1 MTLVEFIESEL
12 HRLHAMLNAATR
24 DLTPEQIEAFC
35 KKWQITRLE
44 LFGSVLRDD
53 FDEKSDI
60 DLLATFVGRGPSRIG
75 AILDMEE
82 ELQALL
88 GRPVDLVK
96 RHLVEESPNWIRR
109 RAILESARLIY
120 AAA

>member
-1 MTLVEFIESEL
+1 METGERASLNRYSTGVVTV
-12 HRLHAMLNAATR
+12 HPRLNV
-24 DLTPEQIEAFC
+24 TPEQIEAFC

-53 FDEKSDI
+53 FDDDSDI